1 VSPFRD
7 RVRLPS
13 ERHQVI
19 LPLVAE
25 ATKRFRANLHNG
37 LHMPTWN
44 AVTLPDAPPP
54 KGPYSPAV
62 RAGPFVFVS
71 GQVPRNPVT
80 GELVGTDVATQ
91 TRQTL
96 SNVQRLL
103 EESGASLR
111 DVVSVIIYLAN
122 VDDWGT
128 MNSVYTDFFKSP
140 YPSRTAIGAE
150 LRDILVEIS
159 AVAYVGGNS

>member
-1 VSPFRD
+1 
-7 RVRLPS
+7 
-13 ERHQVI
+13 
-19 LPLVAE
+19 
-25 ATKRFRANLHNG
+25 
-37 LHMPTWN
+37 MPNWN

-71 GQVPRNPVT
+71 GQVPRDPVT
-80 GELVGTDVATQ
+80 GELVGDDITTQ

-103 EESGASLR
+103 VQAGASMR
-111 DVVSVIIYLAN
+111 DVVSVIIYLAD
-122 VDDWGT
+122 VDDWAT
-128 MNSVYTDFFKSP
+128 MNSAYTEFFSSP
-140 YPSRTAIGAE
+140 FPSRTAMGVE

-159 AVAYVGGNS
+159 AVAYVGGAH